1 MVIKNFDYD
10 FNYSVDVNLSDLFKI
25 QNLKP
30 NISNEHWLES
40 LLDFI
45 LLIKKYTSTKVFVLL
60 NVHLYFTKEEIDLFY
75 KEILY
80 NRIPLLVLESISP
93 TTSLLILAFFSPGIP
108 LTLFFILL
116 TVDSKILPSFKV

>member
-60 NVHLYFTKEEIDLFY
+60 NVHSYFTKEEIDLFY

-80 NRIPLLVLESISP
+80 NRIPLLVLEDNYNLCKSCFESVRIIDAD
-93 TTSLLILAFFSPGIP
+93 LCEIIEN
-108 LTLFFILL
+108 
-116 TVDSKILPSFKV
+116 